1 MGLRKDRDSYATEK
15 VPPLMDVVLTP
26 TGSAGDAWSLK
37 DRLGRSLGK
46 ITKPKNSDDFQITP
60 EPNSALAGIKA
71 GYASLDE
78 AMSAIERKT
87 NGACT
92 LDSQDWD

>member
-1 MGLRKDRDSYATEK
+1 MGDT
-15 VPPLMDVVLTP
+15 
-26 TGSAGDAWSLK
+26 WSLK

-46 ITKPKNSDDFQITP
+46 ITKPKNSDDFQITS
-60 EPNSALAGIKA
+60 EPNSALAGIKT

-78 AMSAIERKT
+78 AMSAIAKIT